1 MVLRN
6 ARNDVL
12 AAGGD
17 DDFLLASHNLQ
28 QPGLVELG
36 QVAGAEPAVLGEGLG
51 VLLGVLVVPLHDAHT
66 AHQQLAVL
74 GDGALGTRKERADST
89 DLIRVDTPGRDGSAG
104 LGQAVALNDL
114 HAHRVEEVREALS
127 QRAASGDSVV

>member
-12 AAGGD
+12 AAGSD
-17 DDFLLASHNLQ
+17 NDFLLASHNLQ

-36 QVAGAEPAVLGEGLG
+36 QVAGAEPTILGERLG

-74 GDGALGTRKERADST
+74 GDGTLGTRKKRANPT
-89 DLIRVDTPGRDGSAG
+89 NLIRVDTPGRDGGAG
-104 LGQAVALNDL
+104 LGQAVALDDL
-114 HAHRVEEVREALS
+114 HAHRVEEVREALA
-127 QRAASGDSVV
+127 QRAASGDRVV